1 MSITPEE
8 YRGILQTAINRVEK
22 VAETLKGEQ
31 RKGADIVLHDLR
43 TSLSRM
49 EIVDADPAE

>member
-8 YRGILQTAINRVEK
+8 YRGILQTAINRAEK

-31 RKGADIVLHDLR
+31 RKGADFVVADLKA
-43 TSLSRM
+43 SLARM
-49 EIVDADPAE
+49 EAAG